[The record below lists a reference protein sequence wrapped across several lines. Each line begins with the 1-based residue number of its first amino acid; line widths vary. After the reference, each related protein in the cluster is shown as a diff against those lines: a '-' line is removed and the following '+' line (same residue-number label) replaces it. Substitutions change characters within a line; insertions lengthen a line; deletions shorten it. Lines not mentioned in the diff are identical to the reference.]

1 MAYDYAR
8 AKESGLTDQEISEY
22 LSGKANYNLKGAL
35 EAGLSYEEIN
45 NHLVDKQ
52 NTIPEA
58 PGYMARVKENLTT
71 SMGNIADIGKMI
83 QSDTSRKYKDA
94 FGNETSIGGG
104 IGEKATAA
112 SIRLA
117 SEAVNIVASPVVE
130 GIVSLWHGVSPLLK
144 DVNTAM
150 KATNPLYKFGTII
163 KEGATD
169 LSLKAIDTEA
179 GQQGV
184 AALNSGID
192 TYREWAKTNPND
204 AKLIGAVI
212 NIAPFSRPA
221 KLTTGLSTFNKI
233 AGELD
238 SAAAKQAVE
247 NRFLFLQDLT
257 TPKKTAAV
265 ETQLKQQSVETGG
278 LLQGQKVIPKAD
290 QQGIMD
296 VVYKLPEINSGNTML
311 GNRNVISTTIKTKAR
326 TLINQLEQPIAITR
340 AEIVRATDRAVNLAS
355 QIHYPTGNSVEIAE
369 NMARKMRE
377 LITKQ
382 IDLGTMSNSNA
393 LLAARKEFD
402 SWAKSFKNDIYEGGA
417 TKAEDAARQVRESIN
432 ELIVSKNPNI
442 NVASSLDEQAK
453 LFGALEI
460 IDTKIAG
467 EANNSLGRAW
477 QKISGVPGFRSKL
490 INVVS
495 LATGSGL
502 LGAAA
507 FLSPVISAGLGGALA
522 VTFAGKAL
530 SSVQAKTYLSFMLK
544 EVDNTI
550 LTSKVARDII
560 ALQLSKKTIEELIST
575 MDMQDQQNPNAVQSQ
590 IPSGQPAFL
599 APLAA
604 PARPPL
610 PGPVAQ
616 TSPQD
621 MPFNVMQGT
630 GISQVLRPQ
639 EAHRQATTGIGGR

>member
-1 MAYDYAR
+1 MAEFDPAAYLANKSKTPDKDAGVFDPAAYL
-8 AKESGLTDQEISEY
+8 AKKSTSTT
-22 LSGKANYNLKGAL
+22 SSATT
-35 EAGLSYEEIN
+35 ST
-45 NHLVDKQ
+45 
-52 NTIPEA
+52 NTAPKA
-58 PGYMARVKENLTT
+58 PGYMARVQEDLTT
-71 SMGNIADIGKMI
+71 SMGKFADIGNYI
-83 QSDTSRKYKDA
+83 STDTSRVVKDPM
-94 FGNETSIGGG
+94 GNDQVVNGAGYRAAAGT
-104 IGEKATAA
+104 ARAA
-112 SIRLA
+112 S
-117 SEAVNIVASPVVE
+117 EVVNVAFSPVLE
-130 GIVSLWHGVSPLLK
+130 GIVSLWNVGISPALSAITP
-144 DVNTAM
+144 N
-150 KATNPLYKFGTII
+150 FI

-169 LSLKAIDTEA
+169 LALKAIDTEA
-179 GQQGV
+179 GQQGIQ
-184 AALNSGID
+184 ALNSGID
-192 TYREWAKTNPND
+192 TYREWSKTNPDD

-212 NIAPFSRPA
+212 NIAPFARTA
-221 KLTTGLSTFNKI
+221 GTATLTTGRTLFNKI
-233 AGELD
+233 AGNLD
-238 SAAAKQAVE
+238 TAAAKQAVG
-247 NRFLFLQDLT
+247 NRIAFVQDLT

-326 TLINQLEQPIAITR
+326 TLIDQLEQPIAISRQEIER
-340 AEIVRATDRAVNLAS
+340 ASKRAVNLAA
-355 QIHYPTGNSVEIAE
+355 QIEYPTGNSIEITE
-369 NMARKMRE
+369 NMARKMRA
-377 LITKQ
+377 LITEKMA
-382 IDLGTMSNSNA
+382 LGTMSDSNA

-507 FLSPVISAGLGGALA
+507 FLSPVISVGLGGIVA
-522 VTFAGKAL
+522 VTLAGKTL
-530 SSVQAKTYLSFMLK
+530 GSSQAKTYLSFMLK

-550 LTSKVARDII
+550 QSSKVARDIV

-590 IPSGQPAFL
+590 IPSGQPAVV
-599 APLAA
+599 APLA
-604 PARPPL
+604 PARTPPL

-616 TSPQD
+616 ASPQD
-621 MPFNVMQGT
+621 MPFNALQGT
-630 GISQVLRPQ
+630 GIAQALRPQ
-639 EAHRQATTGIGGR
+639 EAYRQAMTGIGGR